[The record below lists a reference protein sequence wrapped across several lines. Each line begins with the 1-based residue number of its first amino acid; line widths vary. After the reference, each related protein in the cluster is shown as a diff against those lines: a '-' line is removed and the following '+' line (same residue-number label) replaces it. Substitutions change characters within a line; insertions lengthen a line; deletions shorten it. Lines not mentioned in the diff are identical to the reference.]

1 MLGEKI
7 AIYRE
12 KNNLSQTQLAKYLGV
27 SRACISQW
35 ELNKRTPN
43 IYDCKKISR
52 VLNVSVIDLIG
63 DEFDMKQNEV
73 QSHYTEQQ
81 KNCIDMLMQLND
93 ELLNLAEIY
102 LSGLCGRAN
111 TFTLRKIK

>member
-12 KNNLSQTQLAKYLGV
+12 KNNLSQTQLAKYLGI

-81 KNCIDMLMQLND
+81 KNCIDMLMQLDD